1 MKLFLIL
8 VSIIYLMSGCDS
20 QPDNKVFKVGTNIWP
35 GYETLHLAKT
45 EKLFNENIQVI
56 TYDSATIVLNK
67 FRKKEIDAAAL
78 TLDEV
83 ILLHD
88 QGYDPVIVVVLDISD
103 GADVLIARNEIKSI
117 SELKNKSIGVENTAL
132 GSYIL
137 TRLLEKAKLDYKDI
151 TLVPLA
157 VDRHEDA
164 FKENVIDS
172 VITFEPVRSKLLQ
185 TGGVEIFSSKD
196 LPGEIVDVLV
206 IQKDMINTK
215 FIDDILQGWSQS
227 VSQINKRDN
236 YAMKVIA
243 QRLDQSEKDFIA
255 SLEGLKIPSLEESNT
270 LIQGGTLKN
279 TIIKVSDIMFEK
291 NLIKSKIEAKSIL
304 R

>member
-1 MKLFLIL
+1 M
-8 VSIIYLMSGCDS
+8 
-20 QPDNKVFKVGTNIWP
+20 
-35 GYETLHLAKT
+35 
-45 EKLFNENIQVI
+45 
-56 TYDSATIVLNK
+56 
-67 FRKKEIDAAAL
+67 
-78 TLDEV
+78 
-83 ILLHD
+83 
-88 QGYDPVIVVVLDISD
+88 
-103 GADVLIARNEIKSI
+103 
-117 SELKNKSIGVENTAL
+117 
-132 GSYIL
+132 